1 MPRLGLG
8 SVDLS
13 ALGGT
18 GQDVVT
24 AIDDFFFESNAS
36 GEVTPI
42 YTASRKQFARN
53 NNDVAGLN
61 NVTKDTS
68 ITVPPGQ
75 TGTAIR
81 LTEDTSNSQHFA
93 TTVIDEV
100 TAGDTYTMSLYVK
113 STYSSIQIY
122 TNTTQI
128 SSNVT
133 VNFTNE
139 TIATSALR
147 AGIEDAGGGWYRV
160 NWTQVAQ
167 ASGSSLIYLVVK
179 DLSSYTGSTSNFT
192 DYFGMQVEQ
201 DSRASS
207 FMLNTT
213 SDVLTVSTTL
223 NDTSEVWDFDSTDI
237 MLEADPEDE
246 GFWEEGSNLVL
257 NHDYADLGSE
267 LVTNGDFSQIGSEEV
282 TNGDFANWSGGL
294 PNSWDQLGGSGDANN
309 YIEEY
314 QGKLRVVS
322 NGGSG
327 AAVEQN
333 ALTVGK
339 IYKVTADLVVNSGG
353 GMRFQ
358 LGANSTHHIYTTTQ
372 SIEFYAE
379 CDGTNGYLQI
389 IRQGT
394 TDFTIDN
401 VSVKEVGQ
409 NWTFANDATMGN
421 DVATIIGDSSTAGY
435 IIQDNVFQSNKT
447 YKCIFDVTINSGL
460 GLKFQDGLSYSPHN
474 ENIGLA
480 TTSGVY
486 TFYFNST
493 SYNQLAIIRRT
504 GGTAYDS
511 IINSVSVKQVD
522 PNDRWSLGTGWSIE
536 DGKLKGDGTNTDFQ
550 SAQQNNVTTVG
561 DTYEVTVTVEATS
574 GAVELKGSGVY
585 TRIDSLGIGTHTF
598 YVVADATYIRFL
610 AHASSTITL
619 DNFTVREYAIQ
630 PQDV

>member
-24 AIDDFFFESNAS
+24 TIDDFFFESNAS

-53 NNDVAGLN
+53 NNDVASLN

-267 LVTNGDFSQIGSEEV
+267 LVPSGTFSSFSKDFG
-282 TNGDFANWSGGL
+282 
-294 PNSWDQLGGSGDANN
+294 
-309 YIEEY
+309 
-314 QGKLRVVS
+314 
-322 NGGSG
+322 
-327 AAVEQN
+327 
-333 ALTVGK
+333 
-339 IYKVTADLVVNSGG
+339 
-353 GMRFQ
+353 
-358 LGANSTHHIYTTTQ
+358 
-372 SIEFYAE
+372 
-379 CDGTNGYLQI
+379 
-389 IRQGT
+389 
-394 TDFTIDN
+394 
-401 VSVKEVGQ
+401 
-409 NWTFANDATMGN
+409 
-421 DVATIIGDSSTAGY
+421 
-435 IIQDNVFQSNKT
+435 
-447 YKCIFDVTINSGL
+447 DVTISGDTASFVNTGSNANSR
-460 GLKFQDGLSYSPHN
+460 
-474 ENIGLA
+474 IGLDGSSIVA
-480 TTSGVY
+480 NKSYKIVFDVSRYVVGGVQIIMQGTSH
-486 TFYFNST
+486 T
-493 SYNQLAIIRRT
+493 IDIT
-504 GGTAYDS
+504 GGVDTYTVYLLAGSSGDTRFGFKR
-511 IINSVSVKQVD
+511 NGSVGDFDFDVDNISVKQVD
-522 PNDRWSLGTGWSIE
+522 PNDRWTPGTGWTIS
-536 DGKLKGDGTNTDFQ
+536 DGKAHVDCT
-550 SAQQNNVTTVG
+550 STVG
-561 DTYEVTVTVEATS
+561 LTQSLSGLGIGNTYDVTITVSNYSAGTLQPQFAGVLATPTGVNTNGTHNFKITATASTMTFYLYALGTSEFTVDNVTVT
-574 GAVELKGSGVY
+574 
-585 TRIDSLGIGTHTF
+585 
-598 YVVADATYIRFL
+598 
-610 AHASSTITL
+610 
-619 DNFTVREYAIQ
+619 EYAIQ

>member
-1 MPRLGLG
+1 MLTLGNKLTLN
-8 SVDLS
+8 SS
-13 ALGGT
+13 K
-18 GQDVVT
+18 
-24 AIDDFFFESNAS
+24 
-36 GEVTPI
+36 PI
-42 YTASRKQFARN
+42 YHFVNKYSIDFDGVDDRIITDGA
-53 NNDVAGLN
+53 DTVAQP
-61 NVTKDTS
+61 T
-68 ITVPPGQ
+68 
-75 TGTAIR
+75 
-81 LTEDTSNSQHFA
+81 
-93 TTVIDEV
+93 
-100 TAGDTYTMSLYVK
+100 
-113 STYSSIQIY
+113 TYSFWAKTSQ
-122 TNTTQI
+122 TTQ
-128 SSNVT
+128 
-133 VNFTNE
+133 NFVFGHGN
-139 TIATSALR
+139 SV
-147 AGIEDAGGGWYRV
+147 Y
-160 NWTQVAQ
+160 
-167 ASGSSLIYLVVK
+167 GS
-179 DLSSYTGSTSNFT
+179 F
-192 DYFGMQVEQ
+192 
-201 DSRASS
+201 
-207 FMLNTT
+207 
-213 SDVLTVSTTL
+213 
-223 NDTSEVWDFDSTDI
+223 
-237 MLEADPEDE
+237 
-246 GFWEEGSNLVL
+246 VL
-257 NHDYADLGSE
+257 NHSGAQPLLWLNDQYYRYWINIPQQDDGEWHHWVVYSDTNDITNSKLYCDGVLQTVYNTVTTLSTLAYTESLTIGGTKASGGNYFEGQIDEFAVYDRE
-267 LVTNGDFSQIGSEEV
+267 LTQAEITRMYNTYYSPNRVANGNFSQIGNEEVTNGDFSQEGSEQV

-294 PNSWDQLGGSGDANN
+294 PNSWNQLGGSGDANN

>member
-8 SVDLS
+8 MPLTAGLS
-13 ALGGT
+13 QEA
-18 GQDVVT
+18 VT
-24 AIDDFFFESNAS
+24 IIDDFFFESDTS

-53 NNDVAGLN
+53 NNDVVLTSA
-61 NVTKDTS
+61 VTKDTS

-81 LTEDTSNSQHFA
+81 VIETTANSQHYA

-113 STYSSIQIY
+113 STYSQIIIY

-133 VNFTNE
+133 VNFTNK

-167 ASGSSLIYLVVK
+167 ASGSSKIYLVVK

-246 GFWEEGSNLVL
+246 GFWEEGSNIVL
-257 NHDYADLGSE
+257 NGDYEELGSE
-267 LVTNGDFSQIGSEEV
+267 LVTNGDFDQIGSEQI
-282 TNGDFANWSGGL
+282 TNGDFSNGENNWSFGTGWSIVNGKATVVNQTDWLTTTGTPILANKQIKLQFDVVLNGGTL
-294 PNSWDQLGGSGDANN
+294 RVKNNTNDFDETFNTVGSYTITRYYSTGGSASNLQFPN
-309 YIEEY
+309 Y
-314 QGKLRVVS
+314 
-322 NGGSG
+322 GSG
-327 AAVEQN
+327 F
-333 ALTVGK
+333 
-339 IYKVTADLVVNSGG
+339 SG
-353 GMRFQ
+353 
-358 LGANSTHHIYTTTQ
+358 S
-372 SIEFYAE
+372 
-379 CDGTNGYLQI
+379 
-389 IRQGT
+389 
-394 TDFTIDN
+394 IDN

-409 NWTFANDATMGN
+409 GFSFLNAELTDSAVVLGQADGSISQVGQEGILTIGKAYKLSYEILEDNGGSFSLSAPLTTLTTTVGSHEMHFTATST
-421 DVATIIGDSSTAGY
+421 DLFIKRSSSSTTT
-435 IIQDNVFQSNKT
+435 KT
-447 YKCIFDVTINSGL
+447 TFT
-460 GLKFQDGLSYSPHN
+460 
-474 ENIGLA
+474 NI
-480 TTSGVY
+480 
-486 TFYFNST
+486 
-493 SYNQLAIIRRT
+493 
-504 GGTAYDS
+504 
-511 IINSVSVKQVD
+511 SVKQVD
-522 PNDRWSLGTGWSIE
+522 PNDRWSLAGDWEISNGSLNIDSASIANAKHN
-536 DGKLKGDGTNTDFQ
+536 GLF
-550 SAQQNNVTTVG
+550 TVG
-561 DTYEVTVTVEATS
+561 DTYEMNFDLSISSGYVRVYFGTSANTIQQQITSSGNYTIRAVAENTPLTFRNGTNTNCSIDNVT
-574 GAVELKGSGVY
+574 
-585 TRIDSLGIGTHTF
+585 I
-598 YVVADATYIRFL
+598 
-610 AHASSTITL
+610 
-619 DNFTVREYAIQ
+619 REYAIQ